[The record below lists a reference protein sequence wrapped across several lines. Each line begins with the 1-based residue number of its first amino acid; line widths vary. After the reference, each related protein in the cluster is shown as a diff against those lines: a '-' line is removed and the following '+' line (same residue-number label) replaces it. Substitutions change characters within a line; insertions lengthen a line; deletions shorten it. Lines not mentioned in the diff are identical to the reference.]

1 MDAEPTG
8 TEALEEQVRVTTYD
22 ETPDCILPRM
32 VFMIQRLTVLPK
44 NTLSKNYIL
53 PRAFVTWEPQ
63 GFSCYKAKPPYIH
76 RGQGKKYF
84 IFNNLR

>member
-32 VFMIQRLTVLPK
+32 VFMIQRLAVLPK
-44 NTLSKNYIL
+44 NTLSKNYI
-53 PRAFVTWEPQ
+53 
-63 GFSCYKAKPPYIH
+63 
-76 RGQGKKYF
+76 
-84 IFNNLR
+84 